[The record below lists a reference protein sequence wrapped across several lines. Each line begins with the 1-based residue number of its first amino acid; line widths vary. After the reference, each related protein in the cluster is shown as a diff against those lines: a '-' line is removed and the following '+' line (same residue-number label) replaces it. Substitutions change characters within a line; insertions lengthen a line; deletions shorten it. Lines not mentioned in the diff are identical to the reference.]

1 MNSEQKRE
9 LKLAAIITF
18 VLAGFAYASNQ
29 DYAEEMRTATDFC
42 GNAESVGAVES
53 DEYIDRCL

>member
-1 MNSEQKRE
+1 MNSEQKIE
-9 LKLAAIITF
+9 LKIAAIITF

-42 GNAESVGAVES
+42 GNSESVGSVYS
-53 DEYIDRCL
+53 DEYRDRCL